1 MLRVKWPWTRREAIR
16 DDLSIGDPALAG
28 YFGTAPTYAGV
39 NVTERS
45 ALGIAA
51 FWRAVMLIAGT
62 IASLPLKSIGQIDDQ
77 RQPVR
82 TWLDDPGTADGQT
95 PYEWKETCLLHALL
109 HGNTYLQHIYN
120 GAGGLVGA
128 TPLHPLSVTP
138 SWERL
143 PNGRFTGRKVFD
155 ALLGDG
161 TRRQYTSATM
171 TQVMGPSLDGLR
183 GLSLL
188 GVARQSLGTSIAG
201 ERAAAKMFGNGA
213 LISGLV
219 STEEDVDND
228 EAEIIKAGLD
238 QKLGG
243 WENAG
248 EVAFVNRKLR
258 FTPWTMSA
266 EDAQFLQSRQFQIE
280 EVARWTGVPPHLL
293 MQTEKQTSWGTG
305 VAEQNRGL
313 GRFTL
318 LGWTMRF
325 EQRLSRLIAGP
336 GGPAG
341 PRRFAEFEFAGL
353 ERPTPENEIKLLIE
367 QVKAGLLTVNEAR
380 RIRNLPPI
388 DGGDVLRTATTSTG
402 TRELQDV
409 LA

>member
-1 MLRVKWPWTRREAIR
+1 
-16 DDLSIGDPALAG
+16 
-28 YFGTAPTYAGV
+28 
-39 NVTERS
+39 
-45 ALGIAA
+45 
-51 FWRAVMLIAGT
+51 MLIAGT
-62 IASLPLKSIGQIDDQ
+62 IASLPLKSIGQIDNE
-77 RQPVR
+77 RQPIR

-95 PYEWKETCLLHALL
+95 PYEWKETCLLHGLL
-109 HGNTYLQHIYN
+109 HGNTYLQHVYN
-120 GAGGLVGA
+120 GAGGMVGA
-128 TPLHPLSVTP
+128 TPLHPLSVAP
-138 SWERL
+138 SWERRTD
-143 PNGRFTGRKVFD
+143 GTFTGRKVYD
-155 ALLGDG
+155 ASLQDG
-161 TRRQYTSATM
+161 TRRRYTQETM

-188 GVARQSLGTSIAG
+188 GVARQSLGTTIAG
-201 ERAAAKMFGNGA
+201 DRAAAKMFGNGA
-213 LISGLV
+213 LIAGLV
-219 STEEDVDND
+219 STEEDVDED
-228 EAEIIKAGLD
+228 EAKDIKAGLD
-238 QKLGG
+238 RKVGG

-325 EQRLSRLIAGP
+325 EQRLSRLLGTGGP
-336 GGPAG
+336 GG
-341 PRRFAEFEFAGL
+341 PRRFAEFDFAGL

-388 DGGDVLRTATTSTG
+388 EGGDVLRTATTG
-402 TRELQDV
+402 TRQLEEALT
-409 LA
+409 

>member
-1 MLRVKWPWTRREAIR
+1 VQWPWTRREAPR
-16 DDLSIGDPALAG
+16 DELSIGDPALAG
-28 YFGTAPTYAGV
+28 YFGTGPTYAGV

-62 IASLPLKSIGQIDDQ
+62 IASLPLKSIGQIDDE
-77 RQPVR
+77 RQPIR

-95 PYEWKETCLLHALL
+95 PYEWKETCLLHSLL
-109 HGNTYLQHIYN
+109 HGNTYLQHVYN
-120 GAGGLVGA
+120 GGGAIVGA

-143 PNGRFTGRKVFD
+143 PDGRFTGRKVFD

-161 TRRQYTSATM
+161 TRRTYTQATM

-188 GVARQSLGTSIAG
+188 GVARQSLATSIAG

-228 EAEIIKAGLD
+228 EAEVIKAGLD
-238 QKLGG
+238 NKLGG

-266 EDAQFLQSRQFQIE
+266 EDAQFLGSRQFQIE

-318 LGWTMRF
+318 LGWTMRY

-336 GGPAG
+336 PGPAG
-341 PRRFAEFEFAGL
+341 PRRFAEFDFAGL
-353 ERPTPENEIKLLIE
+353 ERPTPEDEIKLLIE

-388 DGGDVLRTATTSTG
+388 EGGDVLRTGTTGARQLEEALT
-402 TRELQDV
+402 
-409 LA
+409 